1 MSELNEHDAGSRA
14 PFLSFIP
21 RDRDPQSLTSAYIRH
36 AAFSRRGT
44 LSVPLGLPARK
55 CDITV
60 RADSEALTT
69 PFVAGYFSLAG

>member
-21 RDRDPQSLTSAYIRH
+21 RDRDPQNLTSAYIRPCRFLTSGNFICSTWTTGAQMRYH
-36 AAFSRRGT
+36 G
-44 LSVPLGLPARK
+44 
-55 CDITV
+55 

-69 PFVAGYFSLAG
+69 PFVAGCFSLAG